1 VGVAL
6 IKWLVIA
13 LLVAGTFG
21 FVWTA
26 PWKDEVEQ
34 VSADV
39 QHRLGETFS
48 TIGLRAD
55 NNTCG
60 AATRSPDADER
71 AAVDLILGEL
81 RRNPDAVLGQDGGD
95 PTVREIAEDRARNIG
110 GCLSKVTV
118 RGKGWDDLKRRLD
131 EGIAD
136 AG

>member
-1 VGVAL
+1 MGVAL

-21 FVWTA
+21 FIWTA
-26 PWKDEVEQ
+26 PWKDDVEQ

-55 NNTCG
+55 TDTCA
-60 AATRSPDADER
+60 AATRPPDADER
-71 AAVDLILGEL
+71 AGVDLIIQEL

-95 PTVREIAEDRARNIG
+95 TTVRDIAEDRARNIG
-110 GCLSKVTV
+110 GCLGQVAG
-118 RGKGWDDLKRRLD
+118 RGKGWADLKRRLD
-131 EGIAD
+131 EAIA
-136 AG
+136 ASR